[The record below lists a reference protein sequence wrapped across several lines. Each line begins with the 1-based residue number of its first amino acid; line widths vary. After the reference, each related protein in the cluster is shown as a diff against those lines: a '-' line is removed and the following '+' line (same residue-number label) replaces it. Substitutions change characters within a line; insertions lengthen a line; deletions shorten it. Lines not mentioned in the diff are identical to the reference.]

1 MRIAMLL
8 LYYGVLR
15 HLPGSY
21 LVGGAIWRY
30 LRLGTCRQLFRKCG
44 ENVNIVRG
52 AYFGSGE
59 QLSVG
64 NNSGLGTNCWIG
76 RGSSIGANVM
86 MGADVIVFTRNH
98 ETSRTDIPMLE
109 QGYADY
115 QPVVIEDDVWIGAR
129 VIILPGVHIG
139 KGAVIGAGSVVP
151 RDVPDYAVVAG
162 NPARI
167 VRMRNCSIDC
177 TSVAETSATDKG
189 AFTNEDCAGI

>member
-1 MRIAMLL
+1 MRADPMRIAMLL

-44 ENVNIVRG
+44 ENVNIERG

-64 NNSGLGTNCWIG
+64 NMAMKGP
-76 RGSSIGANVM
+76 
-86 MGADVIVFTRNH
+86 
-98 ETSRTDIPMLE
+98 RTDLSLTLLRVRRAAILAITLLA
-109 QGYADY
+109 G
-115 QPVVIEDDVWIGAR
+115 VVGCSSWSR
-129 VIILPGVHIG
+129 KT